1 MNKSGISALKFI
13 FLFYVKGEI
22 FMLRTSFAEITD
34 YVHCEGAY
42 GKKSTITGCDLKRT
56 MIDKYTGF
64 RRTCQKRGLRTKQFT
79 KLRNLYGRLYHKATS
94 TQNKKYL
101 KETLSG
107 INYYISFSNRD
118 VTDFGS
124 IVIPYIP
131 ANLLRRI
138 AFYDKGLVNLSGIHC
153 VYYKPFTDANR
164 DYTSAKTYKLH
175 VYTKGVGKENFVIR
189 CNHNTDI
196 WVVEF

>member
-1 MNKSGISALKFI
+1 
-13 FLFYVKGEI
+13 
-22 FMLRTSFAEITD
+22 MLRKSFIEITD
-34 YVHCEGAY
+34 YVCCEGAY

-56 MIDKYTGF
+56 MVDKYTGF
-64 RRTCQKRGLRTKQFT
+64 RITCQKRGLRTKQFT
-79 KLRNLYGRLYHKATS
+79 KLRNLYGKLYHKTTS
-94 TQNKKYL
+94 PQGKKYL

-107 INYYISFSNRD
+107 INYYISFSNRA

-124 IVIPYIP
+124 YVIPYIP
-131 ANLLRRI
+131 AYLLRRI
-138 AFYDKGLVNLSGIHC
+138 AFYDKGLVNLGGAHC
-153 VYYKPFTDANR
+153 VYYKPFTDAKR

-189 CNHNTDI
+189 CKNNTDI